1 MATIKAGHKG
11 YFDINSYALTGTA
24 AKEVALH
31 LGSGELDASTIG
43 QNWKEF
49 MQGQAEATIDAS
61 GVWDA
66 GTAATALDALL
77 WAMIN
82 AGGTKLFEFVPGGS
96 VNNETK
102 YTGNC
107 ICTKY
112 DVSDPLAGV
121 VGFSGAFRVAGSV
134 TRSLVT

>member
-11 YFDINSYALTGTA
+11 YFDISGYALTGTA

-49 MQGQAEATIDAS
+49 MQGQTEATIDVS
-61 GVWDA
+61 GVWDS
-66 GTAATALDALL
+66 GAAAEAMDARLK
-77 WAMIN
+77 AMIN
-82 AGGTKLFEFVPGGS
+82 AGGTAGFVFMPGGNAS
-96 VNNETK
+96 GEWRYN
-102 YTGNC
+102 GNC

-121 VGFSGAFRVAGSV
+121 VGFSVAFRVAGSV
-134 TRSLVT
+134 SRQTG